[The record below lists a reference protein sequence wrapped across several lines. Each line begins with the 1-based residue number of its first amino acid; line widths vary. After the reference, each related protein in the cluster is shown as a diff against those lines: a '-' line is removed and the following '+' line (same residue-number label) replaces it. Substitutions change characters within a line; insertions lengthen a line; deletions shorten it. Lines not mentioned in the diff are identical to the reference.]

1 MTLKPPETRH
11 IRDDPFGHRFRE
23 LANTSER
30 EHYKT
35 YMRTLYPLPKFN
47 LVQYLGKATDEMR

>member
-1 MTLKPPETRH
+1 MTCGKKVAVDTASVTLNGVTLKPPETRH
-11 IRDDPFGHRFRE
+11 IRDDPFGHRFRV

-35 YMRTLYPLPKFN
+35 N
-47 LVQYLGKATDEMR
+47 